1 MKTQSIFLT
10 SAAGKALIAMG
21 IMSQEAIL
29 QALKERTVAILA
41 GTTNA
46 YLALEALK
54 YIGEDLS
61 KFDSR
66 GFYRGIV
73 SPPVE
78 RSNFIGDVVI
88 EKGEWKRGETIYD
101 AAPRLDRDS
110 ILFKGANAVYLP
122 EKEAGV
128 LIGHPEGGTIMPLLS
143 AVIGKHALLVHPVGV
158 EKRVEKPVTVLAQL
172 CNGPDGSGLRF
183 FPSPGRIYTELDAF
197 CDLSGVSAEILASGG
212 VNGYEG
218 GCYFLCSGT
227 HEQLESAVRYAK
239 KAMEMPKLNF

>member
-21 IMSQEAIL
+21 IMSHEAIL
-29 QALKERTVAILA
+29 QALKERTVVILA

-128 LIGHPEGGTIMPLLS
+128 LIGHPEGGNHN
-143 AVIGKHALLVHPVGV
+143 AFVIGGDWKTCAFSSSGWCG
-158 EKRVEKPVTVLAQL
+158 KKGGKAG
-172 CNGPDGSGLRF
+172 NGAG
-183 FPSPGRIYTELDAF
+183 A
-197 CDLSGVSAEILASGG
+197 
-212 VNGYEG
+212 
-218 GCYFLCSGT
+218 
-227 HEQLESAVRYAK
+227 AV
-239 KAMEMPKLNF
+239 